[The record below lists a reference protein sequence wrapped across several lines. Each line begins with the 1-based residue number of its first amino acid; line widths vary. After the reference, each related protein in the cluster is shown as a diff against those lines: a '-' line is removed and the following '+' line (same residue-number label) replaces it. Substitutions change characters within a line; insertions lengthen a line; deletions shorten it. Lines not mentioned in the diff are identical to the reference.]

1 MKKGLY
7 ASLLCVLLSIL
18 LTGCVRLTI
27 DPSPQELMGFQEDVL
42 AAYDGA
48 ARLYDWFDL
57 APMPVDEFD
66 SVREGETTYFRVRD
80 DNIASTEDLRSRLE
94 EAFTPDL
101 AEEIFN
107 KAPDQYRDFDGKLY
121 AIPGGRGA
129 NIYLLD
135 KTVQAERIS
144 EDRWEVTL
152 TFWADFEDSHM
163 APEPGTDFSTSYPI
177 ATAGYSTTTIDYERT
192 PKGWRFT
199 SFCPSD
205 ALDLEAETVYTF
217 DYAQGL
223 REDCSD
229 WEMICYLLH
238 ADGGFAEGPF
248 YRLYQ
253 RFLERPGDVLSSL
266 ALLDTAPYEASRLN
280 SLIAGP
286 GYEAAYEDEAGR
298 LAFEEAVR
306 LCVPA
311 NEAERA
317 VLKKIQG
324 AYDSVLRQE
333 QAWTDLRN
341 LRFSFTVPN
350 TAVFTLGPQ
359 EGAFPWGVALD
370 VEPVLVSPAMDGF
383 GPCYEAALDAVT
395 LEYTVN
401 PDDGTE
407 VLYKMTTSDPRV
419 STDSGVSVG
428 DSLARVREQYPDIV
442 PLDWYAESGL
452 AYVWEPGGDA
462 YCKHIAFFIQDDI
475 VTSIE
480 IEDLMDG
487 RLSE

>member
-7 ASLLCVLLSIL
+7 ASPLCVLLSIL

-57 APMPVDEFD
+57 APMPVDESD

-80 DNIASTEDLRSRLE
+80 DGIASTEDLRSRLE
-94 EAFTPDL
+94 EAFTPEL

-107 KAPDQYRDFDGKLY
+107 KGQYRDFDGRLY
-121 AIPGGRGA
+121 AVPGGRGA
-129 NIYLLD
+129 NIYFLD
-135 KTVQAERIS
+135 KTVQAERLS

-163 APEPGTDFSTSYPI
+163 VPEPGTDFSTSYPI
-177 ATAGYSTTTIDYERT
+177 TTAGYSTTTIDYERT

-223 REDCSD
+223 REECSD

-266 ALLDTAPYEASRLN
+266 ALLDTAPYEASRL
-280 SLIAGP
+280 P
-286 GYEAAYEDEAGR
+286 
-298 LAFEEAVR
+298 
-306 LCVPA
+306 
-311 NEAERA
+311 
-317 VLKKIQG
+317 
-324 AYDSVLRQE
+324 
-333 QAWTDLRN
+333 
-341 LRFSFTVPN
+341 
-350 TAVFTLGPQ
+350 
-359 EGAFPWGVALD
+359 
-370 VEPVLVSPAMDGF
+370 
-383 GPCYEAALDAVT
+383 
-395 LEYTVN
+395 
-401 PDDGTE
+401 
-407 VLYKMTTSDPRV
+407 
-419 STDSGVSVG
+419 
-428 DSLARVREQYPDIV
+428 
-442 PLDWYAESGL
+442 
-452 AYVWEPGGDA
+452 
-462 YCKHIAFFIQDDI
+462 
-475 VTSIE
+475 VTS
-480 IEDLMDG
+480 
-487 RLSE
+487 SSV